1 MWENGVYTQIRDT
14 HVQEWGAGRPVIA
27 LHPFG
32 LDSSAFSG
40 IGRELAGWNLHTIA
54 IDLPG
59 FGRTP
64 APDAPLTAATLAEPV
79 VEIAQTF
86 DEPPVVIGI
95 SMGGRVALEAALAA
109 PGVFRSVLAIQ
120 PYLPWLRYR
129 WALPFARYMNPD
141 RVERFPI
148 EIAWP
153 LLKRIADSFDESS
166 WFKDDAVAR
175 SGKRIVYNMS
185 CPATRRAIVS
195 AAREMA
201 LEPASGP
208 DSIWD
213 RLTEIAVSL
222 TFIWGARDRLVPASY
237 GRHVA
242 GVKPE
247 ARQIVLPCLA
257 HAINGA
263 HHRCLSNA
271 VVSVLVR
278 AEAGSAGVGECVNES
293 VGPAAVVT
301 APCSVHG

>member
-1 MWENGVYTQIRDT
+1 MNNQIGNS
-14 HVQEWGAGRPVIA
+14 HIQEWGAGQPVIA

-32 LDSSAFSG
+32 LDSSAFSD
-40 IGRELAGWNLHTIA
+40 IGQDLASRNLHTIA
-54 IDLPG
+54 VDLPG

-79 VEIAQTF
+79 VEIAQTL
-86 DEPPVVIGI
+86 DEPPAVIGI

-109 PGVFRSVLAIQ
+109 PDAFRSVLAIQ

-141 RVERFPI
+141 RIEKLPI
-148 EIAWP
+148 EVAWP
-153 LLKRIADSFDESS
+153 ILKRLADSFDETS

-201 LEPASGP
+201 LEPGSGP
-208 DSIWD
+208 DSIWE
-213 RLTEIAVSL
+213 RLSELSL
-222 TFIWGARDRLVPASY
+222 PTTFIWGARDRLVPASY

-242 GVKPE
+242 GVKPD
-247 ARQIVLPCLA
+247 AGQIVLPCLA
-257 HAINGA
+257 HAINGP
-263 HHRCLSNA
+263 HHRCLANA
-271 VVSVLVR
+271 VAAVLVSD
-278 AEAGSAGVGECVNES
+278 EAAPANVGECVNEHTL
-293 VGPAAVVT
+293 AAGAIT
-301 APCSVHG
+301 APCSVSG